1 MQMHVQSFTIQP
13 ETVRPL
19 LATAEQRYMRSEP
32 DSYEATYY
40 AGRIHVFRD
49 LIESGASAR
58 VARLLFAAEDT
69 YYAQGG
75 RTTPVGR
82 NAEGR
87 IHACRDVCRAAG
99 VETPSRSYSVEE
111 WFSA

>member
-1 MQMHVQSFTIQP
+1 MQMHVQSFTIHP
-13 ETVRPL
+13 DTIRPL

-32 DSYEATYY
+32 ASYEATYY

-49 LIESGASAR
+49 LIESGGAAR
-58 VARLLFAAEDT
+58 VARLLFAAEDV

-75 RTTPVGR
+75 RTTQVGR

-87 IHACRDVCRAAG
+87 IHACRDACRAAG
-99 VETPSRSYSVEE
+99 VETPSRSYTVSE
-111 WFSA
+111 WFGA